1 MSKSAFPTLPWERL
15 YFSVPRRHNQCD
27 AQKQKNTLLKYDSPL
42 LVWSWRDS
50 SPGRVVQ
57 SMCKYSTGEVAG
69 KLSWKWWDGGPSA
82 LWCTKTPFAAW
93 AAMDRDI
100 PTIFQLRLLHFPKSS
115 PLKQASLSSG
125 TGQPPVELKTR
136 AFSLALLQEDSSTHF
151 IPSPGPGQP
160 TFLKYTFLQLPG
172 FVKLKSMFAKP
183 LQLLGW
189 KVVPQC
195 KYHLIN
201 KEVSCLLKCRARKG
215 LWEQNH

>member
-82 LWCTKTPFAAW
+82 LWCTKTPLL
-93 AAMDRDI
+93 
-100 PTIFQLRLLHFPKSS
+100 PEQLWIGISQPFSNSGCCISQNLPLSNKPACPVAQVSPQWSWRPGLSPWLCSRRTPAHISS
-115 PLKQASLSSG
+115 PPQAQVSPPSWNTRSS
-125 TGQPPVELKTR
+125 
-136 AFSLALLQEDSSTHF
+136 SS
-151 IPSPGPGQP
+151 
-160 TFLKYTFLQLPG
+160 
-172 FVKLKSMFAKP
+172 
-183 LQLLGW
+183 
-189 KVVPQC
+189 
-195 KYHLIN
+195 
-201 KEVSCLLKCRARKG
+201 RG
-215 LWEQNH
+215 L